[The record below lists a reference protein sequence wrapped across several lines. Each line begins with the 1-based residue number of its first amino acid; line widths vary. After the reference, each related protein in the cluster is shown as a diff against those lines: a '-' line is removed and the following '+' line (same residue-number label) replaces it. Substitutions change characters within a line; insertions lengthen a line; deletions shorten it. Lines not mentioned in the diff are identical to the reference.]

1 MRQHYRRRHA
11 ASARRPVEKW
21 ENGVNPSLPAD
32 APESLDLPPYDVG
45 ERIGN
50 PL

>member
-1 MRQHYRRRHA
+1 MGRHYRLRRA

-32 APESLDLPPYDVG
+32 APESLELPSYDGG